1 MLQKLKNIIAGIDAD
16 YADIRYEIKT
26 TNKIRMS
33 GNEIRNA
40 GANSGDGFVLR
51 VLKNGGFAT
60 VSFTMLEDAP
70 EAIKKALDNARLIA
84 KNQIKPS
91 IMAPAPVVKDSYK
104 PELIEDPRNYSLA
117 DKTALVKHYS
127 DLYYTQPK
135 VVNAIV
141 WYSDVVREKYFVNS
155 EGSEIFEE
163 LVSSYLEAL
172 VTCKYGDR
180 TEEGY
185 LPMSSSNGLW
195 KLRNRDEE
203 AIKIAKVAFD
213 LLTAEPVQAGTY
225 DVIIDPSMTG
235 LFIHEAF
242 GHFSEA
248 DIVES
253 LPSIREKMQIGT
265 KLGTDILNIVDDAN
279 LQNQISRYKYDD
291 EGVEVKRVNLMTN
304 GILSGRLHNRFTAAE
319 FNEPLTGHNIAVG
332 YEYEPIIRMG
342 CTIVLPGES
351 SFEDLLQQLNNGLYL
366 CGDNCGMT
374 NGDNFNFAAR
384 WGYKVENGKIAGMIK
399 MCNMSGNLF
408 EALKNITGISN
419 DFKFTEVSN
428 CCKHQSN
435 LRCCE
440 GGPHILIKNITVG
453 GV

>member
-16 YADIRYEIKT
+16 YADLRYEIKT

-70 EAIKKALDNARLIA
+70 EAIRKALDNARLIA
-84 KNQIKPS
+84 KNQTKPLK
-91 IMAPAPVVKDSYK
+91 MAPAPVVKDSYK
-104 PELIEDPRNYSLA
+104 PELIEDPRDYSLA

-172 VTCKYGDR
+172 VTCKDGDR

-185 LPMSSSNGLW
+185 FPMSSSNGLW
-195 KLRNRDEE
+195 KLRNRDDE
-203 AIKIAKVAFD
+203 AIRIAKVAFD
-213 LLTAEPVQAGTY
+213 LLTAEPVQAGIY

-253 LPSIREKMQIGT
+253 LPSIREKMQLGT

-279 LQNQISRYKYDD
+279 MQNQISSYKYDD

-304 GILSGRLHNRFTAAE
+304 GVLTGRLHNRFTAAE

-342 CTIVLPGES
+342 CTVVLPGKS

-366 CGDNCGMT
+366 CGYNSGMT
-374 NGDNFNFAAR
+374 NGDNFTFAAR

-408 EALKNITGISN
+408 EALNNITAIST
-419 DFKFTEVSN
+419 DLKFNETCACVKQQEN
-428 CCKHQSN
+428 R
-435 LRCCE
+435 RCSQ